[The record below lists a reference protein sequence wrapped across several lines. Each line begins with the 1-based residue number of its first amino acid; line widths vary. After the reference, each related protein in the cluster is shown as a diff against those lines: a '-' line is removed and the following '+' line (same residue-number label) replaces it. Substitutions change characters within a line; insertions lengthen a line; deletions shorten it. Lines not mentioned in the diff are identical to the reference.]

1 MKIAALVTLILA
13 CVGIIVG
20 LIPCAGIINWAAVP
34 FCAVPVIVGIVG
46 LVTDKDPETQT
57 NPNSV
62 LYICSIV
69 VPIGLGIV
77 GCIRCILGGG
87 VV

>member
-13 CVGIIVG
+13 CVGILVG
-20 LIPCAGIINWAAVP
+20 LVPCAGILNWVAVP

-46 LVTDKDPETQT
+46 LVTDKDAETQK
-57 NPNSV
+57 NPNMA
-62 LYICSIV
+62 LYIVSIV

-77 GCIRCILGGG
+77 GMIRCALGGG